1 MAVCIKFRP
10 ITKTATLFYRVGHKA
25 QARAAQV
32 SLHNVTGRG
41 NYTPN
46 NLSAGAMQTVIFDL
60 DGTLADTSG
69 DLLAAANFC
78 FEQMGHP
85 ELLTWPEDAATALRG
100 GRAMLTLGLTR
111 LGKFDQAV
119 IDEFYP
125 VLLQAYGASIDR
137 FTTFYP
143 GALQAVQDLKSAG
156 FKVGI
161 CTNKPFALAEDL
173 MIRMGQRALF
183 DSLIGADSLPVRK
196 PDPAPFFEA
205 VRQAGGRPEKAFMI
219 GDTLTDHSTAKAA
232 NVPSILVDFHPKGSA
247 LSQEIHALR
256 PEAVIKSFEE
266 LPPLIARLATR

>member
-1 MAVCIKFRP
+1 
-10 ITKTATLFYRVGHKA
+10 
-25 QARAAQV
+25 
-32 SLHNVTGRG
+32 
-41 NYTPN
+41 
-46 NLSAGAMQTVIFDL
+46 MQTVIFDL

-78 FEQMGHP
+78 FEQMGHS

-232 NVPSILVDFHPKGSA
+232 NVPCIWVDFHAKGSA

-256 PEAVIKSFEE
+256 PEAVIESFEE
-266 LPPLIARLATR
+266 LPHLIASLATRSLSRGP

>member
-1 MAVCIKFRP
+1 
-10 ITKTATLFYRVGHKA
+10 
-25 QARAAQV
+25 
-32 SLHNVTGRG
+32 
-41 NYTPN
+41 
-46 NLSAGAMQTVIFDL
+46 
-60 DGTLADTSG
+60 
-69 DLLAAANFC
+69 
-78 FEQMGHP
+78 MGHP

-156 FKVGI
+156 CKVGI
-161 CTNKPFALAEDL
+161 CTNKPFDLAEDL

-219 GDTLTDHSTAKAA
+219 GDTAHR
-232 NVPSILVDFHPKGSA
+232 PFYRKGCKCT
-247 LSQEIHALR
+247 QH
-256 PEAVIKSFEE
+256 FG
-266 LPPLIARLATR
+266 

>member
-1 MAVCIKFRP
+1 
-10 ITKTATLFYRVGHKA
+10 
-25 QARAAQV
+25 
-32 SLHNVTGRG
+32 
-41 NYTPN
+41 
-46 NLSAGAMQTVIFDL
+46 MQTVIFDL

-78 FEQMGHP
+78 FAQMGHP
-85 ELLTWPEDAATALRG
+85 ELLTWPEDAANALRG

-125 VLLQAYGASIDR
+125 VLLQAYGASINR

-156 FKVGI
+156 FKIGI

-183 DSLIGADSLPVRK
+183 DSLIGADS
-196 PDPAPFFEA
+196 
-205 VRQAGGRPEKAFMI
+205 
-219 GDTLTDHSTAKAA
+219 
-232 NVPSILVDFHPKGSA
+232 
-247 LSQEIHALR
+247 
-256 PEAVIKSFEE
+256 
-266 LPPLIARLATR
+266 

>member
-1 MAVCIKFRP
+1 M
-10 ITKTATLFYRVGHKA
+10 GHKA

-46 NLSAGAMQTVIFDL
+46 NRSAGAMQTVIFDL

-78 FEQMGHP
+78 FEQMGNP

-125 VLLQAYGASIDR
+125 VILHAYGVSFAR

-143 GALQAVQDLKSAG
+143 GALQAVHDLHSAG
-156 FKVGI
+156 SKV
-161 CTNKPFALAEDL
+161 
-173 MIRMGQRALF
+173 
-183 DSLIGADSLPVRK
+183 
-196 PDPAPFFEA
+196 
-205 VRQAGGRPEKAFMI
+205 
-219 GDTLTDHSTAKAA
+219 
-232 NVPSILVDFHPKGSA
+232 
-247 LSQEIHALR
+247 
-256 PEAVIKSFEE
+256 
-266 LPPLIARLATR
+266 